1 LNKLRTVSTSDIFVV
16 INGGPPAT
24 NDPNNAELARESK
37 SRTSKQILNGDI
49 PPGLR
54 AVGLV
59 HPTHPNEAFST
70 VVGRGFCLNSQPD
83 IVDEHL
89 TIGLR
94 PGEIHMRQVL
104 SVATACVAR
113 GVEGDGAVYLHQ
125 HQQTYLMKGGGQPV
139 EEQVRTL
146 ARDSG
151 RILDIQ
157 ATLKQNRTS
166 MGRPEKDSL
175 NEESLELGARVQK
188 TTAEACEILKTNLRK
203 IG

>member
-1 LNKLRTVSTSDIFVV
+1 MNRLRVVTTSDIFLV
-16 INGGPPAT
+16 INGGPPPT

-37 SRTSKQILNGDI
+37 SQTSKQILNGDI
-49 PPGLR
+49 PAGLR
-54 AVGLV
+54 VIGLE
-59 HPTHPNEAFST
+59 HPTHPKEAFST
-70 VVGRGFCLNSQPD
+70 VVGQGFCLNSQPD
-83 IVDEHL
+83 IVDYNL

-125 HQQTYLMKGGGQPV
+125 HHQTYLLKDGGQPV
-139 EEQVRTL
+139 VEQVRTL

-157 ATLKQNRTS
+157 ETLQQNRTS
-166 MGRPEKDSL
+166 LGRPEKDRL
-175 NEESLELGARVQK
+175 NKEALELGARVQQ
-188 TTAEACEILKTNLRK
+188 TTAEACAILKTNLRK